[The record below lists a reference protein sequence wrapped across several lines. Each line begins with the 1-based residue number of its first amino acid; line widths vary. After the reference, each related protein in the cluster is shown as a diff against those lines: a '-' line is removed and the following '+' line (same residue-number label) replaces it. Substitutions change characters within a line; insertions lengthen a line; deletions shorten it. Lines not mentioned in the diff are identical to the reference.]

1 MKNSYIHYLAIL
13 SLALFLA
20 ACNKIEPD
28 FFDKDYNGAYFDYNN
43 SAEFHYNLNFSDH
56 TSGMPDEVIVPVN
69 IKLLGYLEEKKRS
82 VSIITKEVEGYD
94 LPEPGMVTI
103 PEVFFANKEHKK
115 EIEVRVKRP
124 QVENAT
130 YAICLH
136 LDGKGDLGSG
146 INGKEDFYIYI
157 TETYEKPELW
167 AGVLE
172 TSYIGQWSKEKQ
184 IYISNLTG
192 DDEFLKKLYSR
203 ITEDSKVY
211 DYEAATRLNV
221 QIFNEFFTEE
231 STEPVT
237 LSFPILSKNDNP
249 QYNEP
254 YFWNIYSDYQCKYT
268 TERFFEINSSF
279 GKVLNTT
286 NIEENYSAE
295 KNIKNV
301 KNKKK
306 EFHIEDVS
314 EMLEKYYSYAASG
327 YPIQE
332 YKDSCW
338 IEMIVNN
345 INNYNVIQPYW
356 WEDPDSLGSAELVE
370 KYYGEYSEDKYKFMI
385 MSMIGNDG
393 SENFVAAKMFP
404 FIRNLETN
412 TFEWDSSIGGEDCIK
427 GCYDIIKKKYEEAD
441 YVWDSFSFPELVL
454 E

>member
-1 MKNSYIHYLAIL
+1 M
-13 SLALFLA
+13 
-20 ACNKIEPD
+20 
-28 FFDKDYNGAYFDYNN
+28 
-43 SAEFHYNLNFSDH
+43 
-56 TSGMPDEVIVPVN
+56 
-69 IKLLGYLEEKKRS
+69 
-82 VSIITKEVEGYD
+82 
-94 LPEPGMVTI
+94 
-103 PEVFFANKEHKK
+103 
-115 EIEVRVKRP
+115 
-124 QVENAT
+124 
-130 YAICLH
+130 
-136 LDGKGDLGSG
+136 
-146 INGKEDFYIYI
+146 
-157 TETYEKPELW
+157 
-167 AGVLE
+167 
-172 TSYIGQWSKEKQ
+172 
-184 IYISNLTG
+184 
-192 DDEFLKKLYSR
+192 
-203 ITEDSKVY
+203 
-211 DYEAATRLNV
+211 
-221 QIFNEFFTEE
+221 
-231 STEPVT
+231 
-237 LSFPILSKNDNP
+237 
-249 QYNEP
+249 
-254 YFWNIYSDYQCKYT
+254 
-268 TERFFEINSSF
+268 
-279 GKVLNTT
+279 NTT

-295 KNIKNV
+295 KSIKNV

-427 GCYDIIKKKYEEAD
+427 ECYDIIKKKYEEAD